1 MDFGLYR
8 ASIQSTFVPVQ
19 TKVHFRFPE
28 SDSRKPSAMYAGTSC
43 RGLVCVECLVG
54 KQKKPILCQE
64 PVSNRVK
71 GCLLQNV
78 KRTFIGMSESRR
90 GIMNGAETATSM
102 PCDPRKNLRTIRPA
116 ANIHTESRRSKC
128 AEESEDPGV
137 CVECLIGKQK
147 KQILSV
153 CVCVECLIGKQ
164 KKLNLFKVTEPSSMS
179 RYSKPMNPDTQ
190 IPSKP
195 EYRKP
200 KIPNPQAAKPKDPK
214 ATQRTD

>member
-147 KQILSV
+147 K
-153 CVCVECLIGKQ
+153 
-164 KKLNLFKVTEPSSMS
+164 LNLFKVTEPSSMS